1 MTQSVPAFLLAR
13 TSVRNVAQ
21 AAMQGIVGAQP
32 PRVSI
37 AGNRFT
43 LFDAAGNSR
52 QVTITGQDG
61 RQYVSS
67 SLRCVIID
75 ANQETS
81 KVFFEGD
88 YDSVGDNSPPTC
100 FSDNGTAPS
109 SQAAKPQALQCNVC
123 QWNAWG
129 SKINAQGKQVKA
141 CNDKKKLAVIIPGD
155 PMVYQFQ
162 IPPASLKNLRG
173 CMAMIAQQSL
183 GPRNADIT
191 DVVTEIEFES
201 QGVLKFTP
209 VEFIN
214 EAIAAQI
221 EAAAQDQIKLDMIVG
236 RNDVPYRGQIAAAPA
251 VAQITQQPAPQV
263 QPPGAGLSA
272 PAPAA
277 PMQTPTTL
285 PVGSGGPVQA
295 EQPKRS
301 RGRPR
306 AAEAA
311 PVQQAQTP
319 VHSYPQASPQPVAQ
333 PQPALA
339 VPPSAGAPSFLQQA
353 QPAPAPQPVAQQ
365 TVAPPQQNFG
375 IVQDPPKADAALL
388 QAVNDAFKLPT

>member
-191 DVVTEIEFES
+191 DVITEIEFES

-214 EAIAAQI
+214 ETIAAQI
-221 EAAAQDQIKLDMIVG
+221 EAAAQDQVKLDMIVG
-236 RNDVPYRGQIAAAPA
+236 RNDVPYRGQIAAAAP
-251 VAQITQQPAPQV
+251 VQQITQQPAVSATQPV
-263 QPPGAGLSA
+263 QQA
-272 PAPAA
+272 PLALQPAA
-277 PMQTPTTL
+277 A
-285 PVGSGGPVQA
+285 PVPLQA

-365 TVAPPQQNFG
+365 TVAQPQQNFG